1 MSIIDI
7 TFFYN
12 IQKKVKLSDIDKEL
26 VEKVKNK
33 IDNCNCFKNLKT
45 NNNYYKKKKS
55 YITRKDIVKKTDD
68 KILLSNLNKI
78 TESNYNTLSNKIIT
92 NITEDNWKI
101 VIDKLIEI
109 SFKQS
114 NYVLLYINLY
124 KQIIINSTR
133 KKYLDN
139 KIADILD
146 SKNDELILLKINDNI
161 NILEYDDF
169 CQSNKNKKK
178 FKGIINIII
187 NLIKNE
193 LIFINF
199 NDLMR
204 KLMIYKNY
212 ENEIFL
218 ETLHII
224 HNTINLYKFY
234 IDDLKDY
241 LAIGDFKGKMMI
253 KFKIQ
258 DIIDNKR
265 LKEF

>member
-26 VEKVKNK
+26 VEKVKN
-33 IDNCNCFKNLKT
+33 ITDNCNCFKNLKT
-45 NNNYYKKKKS
+45 NNNYYKKKKN
-55 YITRKDIVKKTDD
+55 YTVRKDIVKKTDD

-199 NDLMR
+199 NGLMR

-241 LAIGDFKGKMMI
+241 LAITDFKRKMMI

-258 DIIDNKR
+258 DIIENKP